1 MNEEWLTNKARRVSP
16 RLLDKHSK
24 CCADCHERL
33 ERVKQLFSL
42 TIELLE
48 EVIARDLT
56 LEQLYEECCDC
67 VLKVR

>member
-1 MNEEWLTNKARRVSP
+1 MNEWLTDKIRRVSP
-16 RLLDKHSK
+16 RLLDKHSM
-24 CCADCHERL
+24 CCDSCRQRL

-42 TIELLE
+42 NMEKLE

-67 VLKVR
+67 VLEVR